1 VEKITMSVKE
11 MGAYLGIS
19 TGKAYELVKTEGFP
33 IVRVG
38 RKVLISKSGL
48 IRWIEK
54 GGQNLANE

>member
-1 VEKITMSVKE
+1 MSVKE

>member
-1 VEKITMSVKE
+1 MSVKE

-38 RKVLISKSGL
+38 RKVLVSKTGL
-48 IRWIEK
+48 VQWIEK
-54 GGQNLANE
+54 GGENLATE